1 MPCLGIQA
9 ARKHFSSKYLQ
20 YEFKQSTVNNRKNKI
35 TKGLESQEGQFTEG
49 ERPNKFN
56 DKVMLKIKEV
66 IIGIRLAGA
75 LISRKMVT
83 SIGARVLIANNRN
96 SLSEFEENVILTD
109 MWARGALKSMDCDKC
124 KGISEKV
131 ETS

>member
-1 MPCLGIQA
+1 
-9 ARKHFSSKYLQ
+9 
-20 YEFKQSTVNNRKNKI
+20 
-35 TKGLESQEGQFTEG
+35 
-49 ERPNKFN
+49 
-56 DKVMLKIKEV
+56 MLKIKEV

-109 MWARGALKSMDCDKC
+109 MWARGALKSMDCDKR

>member
-1 MPCLGIQA
+1 MLCQGIQA
-9 ARKHFSSKYLQ
+9 ARKRFSSKYLQ
-20 YEFKQSTVNNRKNKI
+20 YEFKQSTVNNKKNKI
-35 TKGLESQEGQFTEG
+35 TKGPESQEGQFTEG
-49 ERPNKFN
+49 ERPSKFN

-75 LISRKMVT
+75 VISRKMVT
-83 SIGARVLIANNRN
+83 SIGAGVLIANNRK
-96 SLSEFEENVILTD
+96 SLSEFGENVILTD
-109 MWARGALKSMDCDKC
+109 MWARGALKSMDCDKR